1 MLDELRDF
9 MSRGNIMDLAVAVI
23 IGGAFTAIITALVDD
38 IVMPVIG
45 VLLGG
50 LDFTT
55 LSIQIGEATVAYGN
69 FIQAT
74 VNFLLISVVIFF
86 MIRAINHA
94 QELVMGEEEEET
106 PTPPEPTEEVELLTE
121 IRDLLKE
128 RG

>member
-38 IVMPVIG
+38 IIMPVIG